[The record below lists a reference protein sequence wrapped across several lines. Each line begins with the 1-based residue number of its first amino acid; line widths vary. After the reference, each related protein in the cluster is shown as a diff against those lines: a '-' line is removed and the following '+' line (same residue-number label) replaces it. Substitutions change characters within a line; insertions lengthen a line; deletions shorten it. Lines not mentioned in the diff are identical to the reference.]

1 MLTNGD
7 GVGHQDAKVVRV
19 IAIGDH
25 AVGKTS
31 LIMRYLGHSFHDGVG
46 PTISANCQE
55 KKAFD
60 ANRNP
65 VVLQIWDTAGQE
77 QYQSVT
83 RFFYRNAQAALIC
96 CARTDGDTLK
106 HIVKW
111 AACVA
116 EESPECKKFIVIT
129 KCDLTEGE
137 DIDVLCET
145 ARKIAEEI
153 DAVGPFRTSA
163 VSKEGIDDLF
173 ENVINELTNVEAECD
188 LRILPADEKEN
199 RCC

>member
-7 GVGHQDAKVVRV
+7 AAGHRDGRLLRV

-31 LIMRYLGHSFHDGVG
+31 LIMRYLGHRFHDGVG

-55 KKAFD
+55 KQALD

-96 CARTDGDTLK
+96 CARTDSDTLK
-106 HIVKW
+106 HLVHW

-116 EESPECKKFIVIT
+116 EESPDCKKFIVIT
-129 KCDLTEGE
+129 KCDLTDGE

-145 ARKIAEEI
+145 ARKIAAEI

-173 ENVINELTNVEAECD
+173 ENVINELTNVSGQCE
-188 LRILPADEKEN
+188 LRMMPEKSSG
-199 RCC
+199 CC